1 LIEKNS
7 KPPGSR
13 VRVLIAKD
21 SAVMTQAL
29 CRVVESAP
37 WLQVCGTAR
46 QGPETLEKIRDLHP
60 DVVILGVEMRGLNG
74 IELLKRI
81 MRDFPC
87 PVIMVGAPEQGAEVM
102 LEALGIGA
110 FDYLSKLDSGHAVD
124 PRKLKRELIA
134 KIEAA
139 VQSPLARKRQ
149 AAQASAPPD
158 SEQIG
163 SQEQFRVIPE
173 IVVLGTSTGGPRAL
187 QLIIPQ
193 LPSDLPVG
201 MIIVQHMPPGF
212 TGPLAKRLNTMS
224 DIEVREAE
232 HGNGIE
238 AGTVYIAPAGQH
250 IKVQR
255 SAESKAAICLSDY
268 PSGTMHKPSADVLM
282 LSVAEAFGRYSFGII
297 LTGMGADGLRGM
309 TAIRRAGGIT
319 IGQDEASSAVYGMP
333 RVCAEGGILQ
343 RVVPLNQVPR
353 QILQALRYQPKNL
366 SAPRM
371 NGMDP
376 VDRIGP

>member
-1 LIEKNS
+1 
-7 KPPGSR
+7 
-13 VRVLIAKD
+13 VRVLIAND

-37 WLQVCGTAR
+37 WLQVCGTSR
-46 QGPETLEKIRDLHP
+46 HGPEALEKIRDLHP
-60 DVVILGVEMRGLNG
+60 DVVILDVEMPDLNG
-74 IELLKRI
+74 IEVLKRI
-81 MRDFPC
+81 MKDFPC
-87 PVIMVGAPEQGAEVM
+87 PVIMVGEPQQGAEVM

-110 FDYLSKLDSGHAVD
+110 FDYLSKSEAGHAID

-139 VQSPLARKRQ
+139 AQSPQARKRQ
-149 AAQASAPPD
+149 AAQASVPSA
-158 SEQIG
+158 SRET
-163 SQEQFRVIPE
+163 SSRAKFRVIPE
-173 IVVLGTSTGGPRAL
+173 IVALGTSTGGPRAL
-187 QLIIPQ
+187 QEI
-193 LPSDLPVG
+193 LPELPADLPVG

-224 DIEVREAE
+224 AIEVREAE
-232 HGNGIE
+232 HGNVIE
-238 AGTVYIAPAGQH
+238 PGTVYIAPAGRH

-255 SAESKAAICLSDY
+255 RAESKAAICLSDH

-297 LTGMGADGLRGM
+297 LTGMGADGFRGM

-343 RVVPLNQVPR
+343 RVVPLDQVPR
-353 QILQALRYQPKNL
+353 QILQALRYQPKELN
-366 SAPRM
+366 ANRINRM
-371 NGMDP
+371 DI
-376 VDRIGP
+376 DT